1 MGGDWTPTIPLLVL
15 IGGKDVW
22 TPAKSCKELV
32 DGAVARGATITWQ
45 LYPEAWHDF
54 DWPNLKR
61 KELTAYTTRDGV
73 VPITG
78 EDPAARADAIQQ
90 VQGFLAQHIA
100 LH

>member
-1 MGGDWTPTIPLLVL
+1 
-15 IGGKDVW
+15 
-22 TPAKSCKELV
+22 
-32 DGAVARGATITWQ
+32 VARGAAITWQ

-73 VPITG
+73 VPITA
-78 EDPAARADAIQQ
+78 EDPAARGDAIQR

-100 LH
+100 VH